1 MNQKDKP
8 YTHPKDRAKDNRMM
22 PSNPCLDS
30 KANGTANHQKSPN
43 SHEGKQNKPS

>member
-8 YTHPKDRAKDNRMM
+8 NAQGRAKDNRMM

>member
-8 YTHPKDRAKDNRMM
+8 YTHPKTGQKTIEWCHQ
-22 PSNPCLDS
+22 NPCLDS

-43 SHEGKQNKPS
+43 SHEGKQKPS

>member
-8 YTHPKDRAKDNRMM
+8 NAQGRAKDNRMM

-30 KANGTANHQKSPN
+30 KANGTAANHQKSPN
-43 SHEGKQNKPS
+43 SHEGKQKPS